1 MYRGYRATTVGI
13 RYGVARK
20 QFSMRPHVPDGGL
33 GSGPSEDE
41 SKAGVETSILD
52 YPLYQRRIVPLLS
65 QAYALY
71 FTGKFMIKLYSQFQS
86 VRCDGQRQCYNEGV
100 SMLRLC
106 WQNLNKSNDFSLLPE
121 LHAAS
126 AGLKSWCTSM
136 AAEGVET
143 CRRVRERGGRL
154 GVWRG
159 SRSTRQSLIP
169 WAHCAGV
176 RWSRLL
182 YVQWS
187 G

>member
-1 MYRGYRATTVGI
+1 
-13 RYGVARK
+13 
-20 QFSMRPHVPDGGL
+20 
-33 GSGPSEDE
+33 
-41 SKAGVETSILD
+41 
-52 YPLYQRRIVPLLS
+52 
-65 QAYALY
+65 
-71 FTGKFMIKLYSQFQS
+71 
-86 VRCDGQRQCYNEGV
+86 
-100 SMLRLC
+100 MLRLC

-159 SRSTRQSLIP
+159 SRSPRQSLIS

-182 YVQWS
+182 HVQWS
-187 G
+187 R